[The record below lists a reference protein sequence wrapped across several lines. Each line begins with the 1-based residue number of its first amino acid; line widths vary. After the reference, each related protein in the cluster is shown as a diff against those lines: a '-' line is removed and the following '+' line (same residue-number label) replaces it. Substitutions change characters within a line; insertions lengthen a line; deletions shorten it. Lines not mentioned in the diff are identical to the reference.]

1 MNPRAIYT
9 QTPRPAR
16 PIRRVLLRAAA
27 AAMLLMTLPGAG
39 CIPSASDR
47 KISEGNNYFEKGDLR
62 RARTRY
68 HAALAINPQ
77 NPKAYY
83 ALGVIAYTQG
93 VYSSARINFERA
105 IGLDSRDPDFWFHL
119 GNTFSQ
125 LKRHRKAVDAYEHV
139 IALERLYPEVYYAKG
154 IAHYNLR
161 EWQRA
166 LYELERYLRY
176 SPSGERHK
184 TAYQLIHTLNKGG
197 IRSPADVEPATT
209 P

>member
-1 MNPRAIYT
+1 MNQRTIRSQPQWSARAIL
-9 QTPRPAR
+9 
-16 PIRRVLLRAAA
+16 RVLLRTAAA
-27 AAMLLMTLPGAG
+27 GMLLMTLTGSG

-47 KISEGNNYFEKGDLR
+47 KISEGNNYFDKGELR

-68 HAALAINPQ
+68 HEALAIDPQ
-77 NPKAYY
+77 NSKAYY

-105 IGLDSRDPDFWFHL
+105 IGLESRDPDFWFHL
-119 GNTFSQ
+119 GNTYSQ
-125 LKRHRKAVDAYEHV
+125 LKQHQKAVDSYEHV
-139 IALERLYPEVYYAKG
+139 IVLERLYPEVYYAKG

-176 SPSGERHK
+176 SPGGERNK
-184 TAYQLIHTLNKGG
+184 TAYQLIHTLKKGG
-197 IRSPADVEPATT
+197 IRSPADVEPATR

>member
-1 MNPRAIYT
+1 MRQERTYT
-9 QTPRPAR
+9 QPLRPAR
-16 PIRRVLLRAAA
+16 PILRVLLRTAAGG
-27 AAMLLMTLPGAG
+27 MLLMILAGAG

-68 HAALAINPQ
+68 HEALAVDPQ

-119 GNTFSQ
+119 GNTYSQ
-125 LKRHRKAVDAYEHV
+125 LKQHRKAVDAYEHV
-139 IALERLYPEVYYAKG
+139 LALERLYPEVYYAKG

-161 EWQRA
+161 EWPRA

-176 SPSGERHK
+176 SPGGERHK
-184 TAYQLIHTLNKGG
+184 TAYQLIHTLKKGG
-197 IRSPADVEPATT
+197 IRSPTGVEPATT

>member
-1 MNPRAIYT
+1 MTRTTLVTRSHRPRGS
-9 QTPRPAR
+9 
-16 PIRRVLLRAAA
+16 LLRALQRSAA
-27 AAMLLMTLPGAG
+27 GAALLVALAGAA

-47 KISEGNNYFEKGDLR
+47 KISEGNAYFENGDLR

-68 HAALAINPQ
+68 HEALATDPQ

-93 VYSSARINFERA
+93 MFKSARINFERA
-105 IGLDSRDPDFWFHL
+105 IGLDSREPDFWFHL
-119 GNTFSQ
+119 GNTYSQ
-125 LKRHRKAVDAYEHV
+125 LKQHRKAVDAYEHV

-161 EWQRA
+161 EWERA
-166 LYELERYLRY
+166 LFELERYLRY
-176 SPSGERHK
+176 SPGGERHK
-184 TAYQLIHTLNKGG
+184 TAYQLIHTLKKGG
-197 IRSPADVEPATT
+197 IRSRDEAATANT

>member
-1 MNPRAIYT
+1 MNREQTCT
-9 QTPRPAR
+9 QTPPPAR
-16 PIRRVLLRAAA
+16 PILRVLLRTAA
-27 AAMLLMTLPGAG
+27 AAMLLMILAGAG
-39 CIPSASDR
+39 CIPDASDR

-68 HAALAINPQ
+68 HEALAIDPQ

-105 IGLDSRDPDFWFHL
+105 IGLESRDPDFWFHL

-125 LKRHRKAVDAYEHV
+125 LKQHRKAVNAYEHV

-176 SPSGERHK
+176 SPGGERNK
-184 TAYQLIHTLNKGG
+184 TAYQLIHTLKKGG
-197 IRSPADVEPATT
+197 IRSPAAVEPATK